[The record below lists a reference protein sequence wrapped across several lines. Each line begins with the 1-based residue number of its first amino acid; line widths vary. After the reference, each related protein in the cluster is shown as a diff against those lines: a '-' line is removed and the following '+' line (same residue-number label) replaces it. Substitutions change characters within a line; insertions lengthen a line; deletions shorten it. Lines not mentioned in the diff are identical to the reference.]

1 MVGGS
6 PIQPRLAA
14 RRAGDTDVAAPAAPL
29 RFGTAGVPRSSSP
42 GTEHGIRRIRA
53 LGLGCLEMAWV
64 HGMTMGAETARRIAT
79 AAAAEDVVL
88 TAHAPYYV
96 NLCGSPEIVARSR
109 TRLIEACR
117 LAARCGAVSVCFHA
131 GFYGPLTPAA
141 ASRRVLRSLGAVCRT
156 LAEEGN
162 RVDLR
167 PELTGRAA
175 QPGSLEEVLDW
186 CEALGLQPC
195 VDFAHHYARAGGRD
209 NGYDAF
215 CAMLEVIR
223 TRLGAPALGRMHVH
237 LSGIEY
243 GSAGERRHLPLRRSR
258 FRYREVLR
266 ALRDAGAAGWI
277 VCESPAQEDD
287 ARHLQRVY
295 RRLA

>member
-1 MVGGS
+1 MERAAPVDRRG
-6 PIQPRLAA
+6 AA
-14 RRAGDTDVAAPAAPL
+14 RGAAPALL
-29 RFGTAGVPRSSSP
+29 RFGTAGIPRSSLP

-53 LGLGCLEMAWV
+53 LGLGCMEMAWV
-64 HGMTMGAETARRIAT
+64 HGVTMGAATARRIA
-79 AAAAEDVVL
+79 AAAAAADVVL

-109 TRLIEACR
+109 ARLIEACR

-131 GFYGPLTPAA
+131 GFYGPHTPAA
-141 ASRRVLRSLGAVCRT
+141 AGRRVLRALVALRRT
-156 LAEEGN
+156 LAAEGSP
-162 RVDLR
+162 VDLR
-167 PELTGRAA
+167 PELTGRVS

-186 CEALGLQPC
+186 CEALELLPC

-215 CAMLEVIR
+215 RGMLEAIR
-223 TRLGAPALGRMHVH
+223 IRLGAAALGRMHVH

-266 ALRDAGAAGWI
+266 ALRDAGAAGWV
-277 VCESPAQEDD
+277 VCESPEQEDD